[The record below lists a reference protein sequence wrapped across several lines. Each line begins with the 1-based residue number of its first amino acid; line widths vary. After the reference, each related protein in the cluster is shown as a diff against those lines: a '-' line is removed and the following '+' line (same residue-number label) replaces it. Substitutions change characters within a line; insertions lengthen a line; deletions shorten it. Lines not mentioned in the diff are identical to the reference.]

1 MRLIW
6 AQFLI
11 WTKNDHESNTTAKMF
26 FEQVNITVS
35 DLNQR
40 NLNTLLHSQLLIKLI
55 IKWNSFLSHLRCD
68 NGELSAYWM
77 SYIDLV
83 ENVVLGLLRGS
94 HEGNWDLH
102 LNAIRSLIPWC
113 FAYDKINYARYLTVY
128 YAEMVSLPE
137 NKPDVYQAF
146 SAGQFSV
153 QLSGF
158 NTFGRIPVDQAPEVT
173 VNKDTQTPG
182 GPLDLA

>member
-1 MRLIW
+1 ML
-6 AQFLI
+6 
-11 WTKNDHESNTTAKMF
+11 

-40 NLNTLLHSQLLIKLI
+40 NLNTLLHSQLFTKLI
-55 IKWNSFLSHLRCD
+55 IKWNSFLSHLRCN

-94 HEGNWDLH
+94 REGNWDLH

-113 FAYDKINYARYLTVY
+113 FAYDKINYARHLTVY
-128 YAEMVSLPE
+128 YAEIVSLPE
-137 NKPDVYQAF
+137 NKH
-146 SAGQFSV
+146 
-153 QLSGF
+153 
-158 NTFGRIPVDQAPEVT
+158 
-173 VNKDTQTPG
+173 
-182 GPLDLA
+182 